1 MAMNPICE
9 NCALYVEHSLMHEAM
24 CEWVGMVRE
33 HAMEDLNYLMGIHD
47 FAQRAIEAMEKSQ
60 CTSE

>member
-1 MAMNPICE
+1 
-9 NCALYVEHSLMHEAM
+9 MHEAM
-24 CEWVGMVRE
+24 CEWVGMDRE